1 MTILLTVIAF
11 LVIFSVLVLIHEC
24 GHFFMALKAG
34 IKVEEFGFGLPP
46 KIWGVKKGEITYSI
60 NAIPFGGFVRLL
72 GEDSSDPKVLR
83 DKRSFASKPARLRLL
98 VIVAGVFMNFLLAV
112 VLLTVGF
119 IFGMKPLI
127 ISGEDVLSAVS
138 NGSIATVP
146 GVLVKSVDEGGAAAG
161 LGILAGDRVVLLD
174 GKDVMTA
181 DQINAALNSAA
192 EKTVALTLARNENRI
207 DLSYKPVAGK
217 NAGLAFYDVM
227 ALPRIAIKDVRP
239 GSNSALAGLAAGDV
253 IMSINDKPV
262 YFVDQYNLEI
272 STESTLNYLVLRGLK
287 VMNLKVDLPQKER
300 VIISNVYP
308 GSNAEKAGLTAGD
321 MVLQINA
328 QDISSPEDV
337 SKVSKTYANQK
348 VQYTVRRGEQ
358 TMSVVVDVASTGL
371 IGIGLSAV
379 TPYQNNDLSLYPL
392 DVPTSVIR
400 VDDVTYPFYIAP
412 FKAVEESFRLGGLT
426 IVMFIDVLKSIFT
439 KFTVPSGVA
448 GPVGIAQMTTQFVQ
462 EGFMSLLRFM
472 ALLSLSLAMINVLP
486 IPALDG
492 GRLMFIIIEA
502 VIGRKINARFEAIVH
517 TIGYVLLM
525 IMIFAVTYSDI
536 WRIIFK

>member
-1 MTILLTVIAF
+1 MMILLTVIAF

-24 GHFFMALKAG
+24 GHFFVALKSG

-46 KIWGVKKGEITYSI
+46 KLWGVKKGEITYSI

-72 GEDSSDPKVLR
+72 GEDASDPKILK
-83 DKRSFASKPARLRLL
+83 DKRSFASKPARVRLL
-98 VIVAGVFMNFLLAV
+98 VIVAGVTMNFILAV

-127 ISGEDVLSAVS
+127 ISGDDVLSAIS
-138 NGSIATVP
+138 KGSIATVP
-146 GVLVKSVDEGGAAAG
+146 GVLVKAVDAGSPAAG
-161 LGILAGDRVVLLD
+161 LGIMAGDRIFTLD
-174 GKDVMTA
+174 GKDVMSG
-181 DQINAALNSAA
+181 DQINGVLNSANA
-192 EKTVALTLARNENRI
+192 KPVMVTLVRNENKI
-207 DLSYKPVAGK
+207 DLSYKTAAGQ
-217 NAGLAFYDVM
+217 NDGLNFYEVM
-227 ALPRIAIKDVRP
+227 ALPRVAVKDVRP
-239 GSNSALAGLAAGDV
+239 GSNSAAAGLAAGDV
-253 IMSINDKPV
+253 ILSINDKPV
-262 YFVDQYNLEI
+262 YFLEQYNQEI
-272 STESTLNYLVLRGLK
+272 STESSLNYLVLRDIK
-287 VMNLKVDLPQKER
+287 VISFKVDLPQKER

-308 GSNAEKAGLTAGD
+308 GSNAEKAGLMPGD
-321 MVLQINA
+321 LVLQINA
-328 QDISSPEDV
+328 QDIFAPADV
-337 SKVSKTYANQK
+337 SKVSKSYAGRK
-348 VQYTVRRGEQ
+348 VQYAVRRGLE
-358 TMSVVVDVASTGL
+358 TMTVDVDVAATGL

-379 TPYQNNDLSLYPL
+379 TPYQNNDLSLYSL

-400 VDDVTYPFYIAP
+400 VDDVSYPFYIAP
-412 FKAVEESFRLGGLT
+412 VKAVEESFRLGGLT

-439 KFTVPSGVA
+439 KFIVPAGVA

-472 ALLSLSLAMINVLP
+472 ALLSLSLAMINILP

-492 GRLMFIIIEA
+492 GRLMFILIE
-502 VIGRKINARFEAIVH
+502 VLIGRKIDPRFEAIVH